1 MNRLKEAEAEERIWP
16 TQFGFRRKHST
27 EHALL
32 IARRQIERAW
42 SSKSESVRLVA
53 LDWAKAFDCIDPEGL
68 LRALRRFGI
77 PENMVEMI
85 ADIYADRQFRVVDC
99 GETSKLHAQRFGV
112 CQGCPLSPFLCT
124 IVMTCVMHDS
134 RRQLLQTAGKGV
146 HDSLSDLL
154 YADDTLLF
162 GVSASSL
169 GDFLAAVADSGAEY
183 GLSLNV
189 SKTQLM
195 NIRTGGTVE
204 APGGQV
210 LQQKESMVYL
220 GGLLHSDG
228 KADHELSRRIGLA
241 AADFKSLARVWTRSS
256 LSRARKLRIFES
268 CVLSVLV
275 YGLKTAWLGAVARR
289 RLDGFHARC
298 LRKIMGIPPA
308 YFSRISNASVFSSAG
323 CKPSS
328 NHLLQQQLFLFGDIA
343 TSPPGPLRAS
353 VFLADSL
360 SLIEDSIKR
369 GRGRPRHTWAKQLM
383 AVASKIAGG
392 KAHLESL
399 IAAGST
405 TEESRSVVKA
415 YLYFN

>member
-1 MNRLKEAEAEERIWP
+1 M
-16 TQFGFRRKHST
+16 
-27 EHALL
+27 
-32 IARRQIERAW
+32 
-42 SSKSESVRLVA
+42 
-53 LDWAKAFDCIDPEGL
+53 
-68 LRALRRFGI
+68 
-77 PENMVEMI
+77 
-85 ADIYADRQFRVVDC
+85 
-99 GETSKLHAQRFGV
+99 
-112 CQGCPLSPFLCT
+112 
-124 IVMTCVMHDS
+124 
-134 RRQLLQTAGKGV
+134 

-169 GDFLAAVADSGAEY
+169 GYFLAAVADSGAEY

-256 LSRARKLRIFES
+256 LSRARKLGIFES

-275 YGLKTAWLGAVARR
+275 YGSKTAWFGAVARR

-298 LRKIMGIPPA
+298 LRKNMGMPPA
-308 YFSRISNASVFSSAG
+308 E
-323 CKPSS
+323 
-328 NHLLQQQLFLFGDIA
+328 LL
-343 TSPPGPLRAS
+343 
-353 VFLADSL
+353 
-360 SLIEDSIKR
+360 
-369 GRGRPRHTWAKQLM
+369 
-383 AVASKIAGG
+383 
-392 KAHLESL
+392 
-399 IAAGST
+399 
-405 TEESRSVVKA
+405 
-415 YLYFN
+415 